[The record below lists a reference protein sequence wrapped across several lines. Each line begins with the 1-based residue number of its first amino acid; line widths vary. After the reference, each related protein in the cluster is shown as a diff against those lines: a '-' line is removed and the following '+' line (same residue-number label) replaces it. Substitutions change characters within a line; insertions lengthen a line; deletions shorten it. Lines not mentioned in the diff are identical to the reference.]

1 MINTNLIIYNLIKSY
16 WILELHDWIYELSLK
31 IIFGLSWKLLCLL
44 NRFSCVQILVF
55 SHRLVWKLHVICT
68 TSSCYLLSKSLDCE
82 FDLSYITFL
91 KLCNNPFC
99 REELA
104 CVKTNETFMMNI
116 SSYIFLFL
124 EIMKTK
130 IKRYFKRNCLFDNYW
145 KIAIIAVK

>member
-1 MINTNLIIYNLIKSY
+1 MLLRTDFSVFPSF
-16 WILELHDWIYELSLK
+16 SL
-31 IIFGLSWKLLCLL
+31 
-44 NRFSCVQILVF
+44 
-55 SHRLVWKLHVICT
+55 KLHVICT

-124 EIMKTK
+124 AITKTK
-130 IKRYFKRNCLFDNYW
+130 IKRYLKCNCWCDNIKNCIWKWRKFLGCFIIRQNKLQFYRFMTSNILRTKTKKMISFD
-145 KIAIIAVK
+145 